1 MGHRPKAIIMK
12 IINTKQTLL
21 VNGGDRWGAEKTNT
35 ISEAQSQ
42 LLSECVGSS
51 AGHDGGSAVSCLFL
65 LISLIK

>member
-42 LLSECVGSS
+42 LL
-51 AGHDGGSAVSCLFL
+51 
-65 LISLIK
+65 